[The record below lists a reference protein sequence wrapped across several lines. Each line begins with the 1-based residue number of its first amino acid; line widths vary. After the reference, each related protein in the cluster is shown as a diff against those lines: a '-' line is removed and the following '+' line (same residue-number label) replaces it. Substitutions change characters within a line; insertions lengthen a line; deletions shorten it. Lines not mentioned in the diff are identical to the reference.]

1 MDENELDQIIRRK
14 VRNELERSLADA
26 YEDPFWAQLE
36 EMDEDVRIPPIDVQ
50 DHDGY
55 FLIVAEMPGIP
66 KDKLAVKVS
75 ETRVDLTGENAL
87 ECDIDQIDTAY
98 LCNERAVTN
107 FHRTVPLPFAVVPEK
122 AEASLKFG
130 VLTLKLPKKAEKE
143 DRSVSVSIS

>member
-1 MDENELDQIIRRK
+1 MDDKELDQIIRRK

-50 DHDGY
+50 DHEGY

-66 KDKLAVKVS
+66 REKLDVKVS
-75 ETRVDLTGENAL
+75 ETRVDLLGENAL
-87 ECDIDQIDTAY
+87 ECDIDQMDTAY

-107 FHRTVPLPFAVVPEK
+107 FHRTVPLPRAVMPEK
-122 AEASLKFG
+122 AEASLKLG
-130 VLTLKLPKKAEKE
+130 VLTVRLPKKEETE